1 MTKRQLRWLLLV
13 IFGLIVL
20 VFWWHSRAVTPDKPH
35 PSALSAHQTIVFPK
49 ETNGLPGQAQLKS
62 GQLVEKD
69 GKQYRTLSAS
79 LPQQSGKIYF
89 YCQVSEIGDKKGI
102 KKLLAAGY
110 QAGKNHVFD
119 GQLQFYL
126 PEENRIHS
134 RYQEEFSAKPS
145 LRR

>member
-1 MTKRQLRWLLLV
+1 M
-13 IFGLIVL
+13 
-20 VFWWHSRAVTPDKPH
+20 
-35 PSALSAHQTIVFPK
+35 
-49 ETNGLPGQAQLKS
+49 
-62 GQLVEKD
+62 EKD
-69 GKQYRTLSAS
+69 GKQYRALSAS

-126 PEENRIHS
+126 PEENRIHFTVS
-134 RYQEEFSAKPS
+134 GRVFSQTKLKKVTAQSKQTDEVGVYEIQVVAKNALIDS
-145 LRR
+145 LLDHQDLVY

>member
-102 KKLLAAGY
+102 KSFWRQVIKLGRTMCLM
-110 QAGKNHVFD
+110 VSCSSI
-119 GQLQFYL
+119 YL
-126 PEENRIHS
+126 KRIGFIS

>member
-102 KKLLAAGY
+102 KKAFGGRLSSW
-110 QAGKNHVFD
+110 
-119 GQLQFYL
+119 
-126 PEENRIHS
+126 EE
-134 RYQEEFSAKPS
+134 PCV
-145 LRR
+145 